1 MKVSEAMTRDVR
13 VASPEQTIQEAART
27 MAELDTGV
35 LPVGLPHVITLGTPA
50 RSTPARTP
58 FGRSGFAEGDLGF
71 VSFAPIADDQGWSPN
86 VNCRGR
92 L

>member
-50 RSTPARTP
+50 RTP